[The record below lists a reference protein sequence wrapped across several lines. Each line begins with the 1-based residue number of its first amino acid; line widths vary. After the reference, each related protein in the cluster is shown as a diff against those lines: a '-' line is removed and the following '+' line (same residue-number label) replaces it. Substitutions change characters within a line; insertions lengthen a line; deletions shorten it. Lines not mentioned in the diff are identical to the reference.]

1 MMDKLNSSPSSS
13 DQLMNASFQHPFTCI
28 VSGPSG
34 SGKTTFVK
42 NLLTAPAHLNLI
54 DTKFA
59 HISVYIGTR
68 LSDNPIFVELL
79 EKFGPKVLRVVEVK
93 QLYGGSDKKLEENFA
108 NDFVSE
114 MIQLGPNGCVIFDD
128 LMNELSNANI
138 LADLFSKHSSHLGL
152 SVLHLTQNIFHSGK
166 KQTEHRTV
174 YINSHHLVLFKLSL
188 DSTVFSTL
196 AKRLSGGNTKK
207 FRAILSLMD
216 EATDRF
222 RYIVISANFKR
233 DSRARFTSDIFNTN
247 PFPFQRV
254 FIVDE

>member
-1 MMDKLNSSPSSS
+1 MEKLNFHE
-13 DQLMNASFQHPFTCI
+13 QHAVVNASFQHPFTCI
-28 VSGPSG
+28 VCGPSG

-42 NLLTAPAHLNLI
+42 NLLTAPEHLNLL

-68 LSDNPIFVELL
+68 LNDNPIFVELL
-79 EKFGPKVLRVVEVK
+79 EKFGPKVLRVVEFGG
-93 QLYGGSDKKLEENFA
+93 LYEGNEKKLQENFA
-108 NDFVSE
+108 KDFVSE

-128 LMNELSNANI
+128 LMQELSNANI

-174 YINSHHLVLFKLSL
+174 YINSHHLVLFKNSL

-196 AKRLSGGNTKK
+196 AKRLSGGSTKK
-207 FRAILSLMD
+207 YRSTLALM
-216 EATDRF
+216 EYATDKH
-222 RYIVISANFKR
+222 RYIVVNANLKR
-233 DSRARFTSDIFNTN
+233 DNRAKFTSDIFNTH

-254 FIVDE
+254 FIPES